1 MPPCLLILLLIL
13 VQTVDLFALHPGF
26 RVISTQRTHQSIQRR
41 RTAPKPHTF
50 VSLQLFNNNN
60 KESTESILTIEEI
73 ERFATF
79 SKLKIKSSVTGPY
92 LRLEAYPIDDD
103 STLVGYLT
111 AFIRPFP
118 FKLFQL
124 DTIQVKNRR
133 QNIGYKRKNWTVDGP
148 GASFILGTWALAWA
162 RGQGCEKTELL
173 AVRDSDEMHDILVRL
188 YGRYAHILLF
198 MLLFYN
204 H

>member
-1 MPPCLLILLLIL
+1 MRCFLLSLVIHIQVVTLL
-13 VQTVDLFALHPGF
+13 ALQSGY
-26 RVISTQRTHQSIQRR
+26 RSISSQIIAYRSNKGTDGCSSLSSSRAS
-41 RTAPKPHTF
+41 P
-50 VSLQLFNNNN
+50 LQLFRQD
-60 KESTESILTIEEI
+60 STADTLTIEEI
-73 ERFATF
+73 EKFATF

-92 LRLEAYPIDDD
+92 LRLEAYPIDDET
-103 STLVGYLT
+103 SLVGYLT

-162 RGQGCEKTELL
+162 RQQGCQQTELL

-188 YGRYAHILLF
+188 YGR
-198 MLLFYN
+198 
-204 H
+204 